1 LVLWMGPSTWH
12 NISQR
17 SFCLLF
23 LIATMLIFR
32 SHAESRIGLKNQEQE
47 ECKFPI
53 TIDFRLLLT
62 THSLYCV
69 SRKLS
74 EKAQY
79 MKDNTVSKE
88 TVSNEA
94 PLLPPSIA
102 PQNRS
107 APFPVAYILLLT
119 VHICNSPS
127 KIRSIDSEQGV
138 VENLAISDIDKE
150 IEKWKRIK
158 ASAERK
164 AKSRTL
170 PEAGDDDP
178 CVGCWFLSST
188 DVFIFDN
195 RVGIP
200 SSTHKGKSPIKKVSS
215 VLDTVVEVVV
225 PSSKPKAKP
234 PVKKVDPVPNSD
246 VEVAVP
252 SSNHKGKKPAK
263 IDTPSLDSDA
273 ES

>member
-1 LVLWMGPSTWH
+1 MENTGLVVREAVPGISGRFHGRKWTGRASRRLEM
-12 NISQR
+12 SQR
-17 SFCLLF
+17 GITGPESVAVVYGRLGHSWSVESVKRGLSACTVESPL
-23 LIATMLIFR
+23 TM
-32 SHAESRIGLKNQEQE
+32 
-47 ECKFPI
+47 
-53 TIDFRLLLT
+53 
-62 THSLYCV
+62 
-69 SRKLS
+69 
-74 EKAQY
+74 
-79 MKDNTVSKE
+79 
-88 TVSNEA
+88 VSNEV

-119 VHICNSPS
+119 MHICNSPS
-127 KIRSIDSEQGV
+127 KIRSIDSEQGI
-138 VENLAISDIDKE
+138 VENLAMSDIDKE

-158 ASAERK
+158 VSAECK
-164 AKSRTL
+164 AKSRML
-170 PEAGDDDP
+170 PEARDDDP

-200 SSTHKGKSPIKKVSS
+200 SSMHKGKLPIKKVSS

-234 PVKKVDPVPNSD
+234 PVKKVNPVPNSD
-246 VEVAVP
+246 VKVVP